1 MEMEVFGEEWLAS
14 VASCGCETI
23 ETVADYYSS
32 REEDLR
38 LRRWQLLFRHSIYY
52 LLSRQCWLAIQDG
65 LWLLGISIG
74 GGEVA

>member
-1 MEMEVFGEEWLAS
+1 MEVFGEGVLVI
-14 VASCGCETI
+14 VASCGCGCETI

-38 LRRWQLLFRHSIYY
+38 LRRWQLLFRHLVY
-52 LLSRQCWLAIQDG
+52 LLMVVLAIQGG
-65 LWLLGISIG
+65 LWRLGIST